1 MPSKE
6 IFKIHKPGVLT
17 TFQDMGRTGY
27 QRFGVPV
34 SGAMDTFALQ
44 IANILIGNPRDD
56 ACLEVTLIGPELE
69 ACQQVTLAITGADL
83 QPMVNGRSVPM
94 WKSFYMKKGDCLT
107 FGRHQSG
114 VRSYIAVAGG
124 FEVPINFES
133 KSTDSNSGFGEIL
146 KKGETIDGY
155 HTINRPGIGL
165 ANHSIPL
172 YKKSIDVAVIEGP
185 HSDYFTE
192 RDRKIFFQ
200 TAYTVGANSNRMGYC
215 LQAKNAKIEPL
226 GEIWSDATPFG
237 GIQIPPNGQPI
248 ILMADR
254 QTTGGY
260 PRIGTVISCDL
271 PKVAQLPP
279 QGTIRFHSI
288 SVAKAQQRAIEMESF
303 LFCLEKFRHGL
314 GE

>member
-44 IANILIGNPRDD
+44 IANILIGNPCDE

-69 ACQQVTLAITGADL
+69 ACQQLTLAITGADL
-83 QPMVNGRSVPM
+83 QPVVNGSSVPM
-94 WKSFYMKKGDCLT
+94 WKSFHMEKGDCLT

-114 VRSYIAVAGG
+114 VRAYIAVAGG
-124 FEVPINFES
+124 FDAPIFFES
-133 KSTDSNSGFGEIL
+133 KSTDGNSGFGKML
-146 KKGETIDGY
+146 KKDETIHGY
-155 HTINRPGIGL
+155 DTISRPGIGL
-165 ANHSIPL
+165 ANHSIPM

-185 HSDYFTE
+185 HSDCFAE
-192 RDRKIFFQ
+192 QDREAFFQ
-200 TAYTVGANSNRMGYC
+200 TSYTVGANSNRMGYR
-215 LQAKNAKIEPL
+215 LQAENAEVEPL

-237 GIQIPPNGQPI
+237 GIQIPPNRQPI

-260 PRIGTVISCDL
+260 PRIGTVISSDL
-271 PKVAQLPP
+271 PKIAQLPP
-279 QGTIRFHSI
+279 RGTIRFHSI
-288 SVAKAQQRAIEMESF
+288 SVAEAQQRAIEMESF
-303 LFCLEKFRHGL
+303 LFCLDKFRHGL